1 MAITISF
8 NQDTGS
14 ISVEDY
20 NFKKIERHKGKSL
33 LDFPKN
39 YIVIDIETT
48 GLDTSIDSII
58 EIGAI
63 KVVNNSVESTFSSL
77 VKPPALEF
85 DPEFDDCD
93 FLFNSTGQKYYYID
107 SYITNLTHITNE
119 MLDSAPEPQSVLK
132 EFLDFISNDI
142 LVGHNVNFDIN
153 FLYDSILKYFNRELH
168 NDFVDTLRLSRRLH
182 KDLTHHRLA
191 DMANYYQIDVP
202 EAHRSLADCV
212 TTNELFH
219 RLQDSMIEKYGSSEN
234 LSLIHI

>member
-20 NFKKIERHKGKSL
+20 NFKRLNVIKVKVFRFS
-33 LDFPKN
+33 KN

-93 FLFNSTGQKYYYID
+93 FYLIVLVRNIIILILIS
-107 SYITNLTHITNE
+107 LT
-119 MLDSAPEPQSVLK
+119 
-132 EFLDFISNDI
+132 
-142 LVGHNVNFDIN
+142 
-153 FLYDSILKYFNRELH
+153 
-168 NDFVDTLRLSRRLH
+168 
-182 KDLTHHRLA
+182 
-191 DMANYYQIDVP
+191 
-202 EAHRSLADCV
+202 
-212 TTNELFH
+212 
-219 RLQDSMIEKYGSSEN
+219 
-234 LSLIHI
+234 

>member
-20 NFKKIERHKGKSL
+20 NFKKIERHKGKNL

-107 SYITNLTHITNE
+107 SYITNFL
-119 MLDSAPEPQSVLK
+119 ARACPQ
-132 EFLDFISNDI
+132 
-142 LVGHNVNFDIN
+142 
-153 FLYDSILKYFNRELH
+153 RP
-168 NDFVDTLRLSRRLH
+168 SRS
-182 KDLTHHRLA
+182 T
-191 DMANYYQIDVP
+191 
-202 EAHRSLADCV
+202 
-212 TTNELFH
+212 
-219 RLQDSMIEKYGSSEN
+219 
-234 LSLIHI
+234 

>member
-8 NQDTGS
+8 NQDTGY

-85 DPEFDDCD
+85 DPDFDDCD

-107 SYITNLTHITNE
+107 S
-119 MLDSAPEPQSVLK
+119 
-132 EFLDFISNDI
+132 
-142 LVGHNVNFDIN
+142 
-153 FLYDSILKYFNRELH
+153 
-168 NDFVDTLRLSRRLH
+168 
-182 KDLTHHRLA
+182 
-191 DMANYYQIDVP
+191 
-202 EAHRSLADCV
+202 
-212 TTNELFH
+212 
-219 RLQDSMIEKYGSSEN
+219 
-234 LSLIHI
+234 

>member
-85 DPEFDDCD
+85 DPEFDE
-93 FLFNSTGQKYYYID
+93 Y
-107 SYITNLTHITNE
+107 
-119 MLDSAPEPQSVLK
+119 
-132 EFLDFISNDI
+132 
-142 LVGHNVNFDIN
+142 
-153 FLYDSILKYFNRELH
+153 
-168 NDFVDTLRLSRRLH
+168 SRRNR
-182 KDLTHHRLA
+182 DLF
-191 DMANYYQIDVP
+191 D
-202 EAHRSLADCV
+202 EALVRNIIILILISL
-212 TTNELFH
+212 T
-219 RLQDSMIEKYGSSEN
+219 
-234 LSLIHI
+234 

>member
-63 KVVNNSVESTFSSL
+63 KVVNNSG
-77 VKPPALEF
+77 KLEF
-85 DPEFDDCD
+85 VVTSGS
-93 FLFNSTGQKYYYID
+93 FNSNSQVTTGTGVTGLDAQD
-107 SYITNLTHITNE
+107 TVTAELTNE
-119 MLDSAPEPQSVLK
+119 KIPTYQVSVKKFAKEEDTTLKGAQYKITGEGIDEKGATYTTDDTGVLTIPNLYEYVEGKNITGVYTLQEITPPEGSVSYTHL
-132 EFLDFISNDI
+132 
-142 LVGHNVNFDIN
+142 
-153 FLYDSILKYFNRELH
+153 
-168 NDFVDTLRLSRRLH
+168 TLPTKLE
-182 KDLTHHRLA
+182 
-191 DMANYYQIDVP
+191 V
-202 EAHRSLADCV
+202 
-212 TTNELFH
+212 
-219 RLQDSMIEKYGSSEN
+219 
-234 LSLIHI
+234 